1 MTLKTRTINRKN
13 SYMKIKKDKLREM
26 TKSKLKREPD
36 IIKIENLSKIS
47 SEHRELLLNK
57 RR

>member
-36 IIKIENLSKIS
+36 ITKIENLSKIS